1 MVKIAIP
8 LFDQRVSPRFDC
20 AQDFLL
26 ASVENGDIVKRR
38 ELSASGWNCRERVK
52 KLSELGVDT
61 LICGGIDKLSERML
75 IAHRV
80 RTYTWVTGMAEDA
93 LNSYLRGELES
104 YTMVGSG
111 GRLRGRWRFNRGH
124 TDDQYNDL

>member
-20 AQDFLL
+20 ARDFLI
-26 ASVENGDIVKRR
+26 ASATNGYIVERQ
-38 ELSASGWNCRERVK
+38 ELSVSGWNCRERVK

-80 RTYTWVTGMAEDA
+80 RSYTWVTGMAEDA
-93 LNSYLRGELES
+93 LNSFLRGELES
-104 YTMVGSG
+104 YTMVGPG
-111 GRLRGRWRFNRGH
+111 GRSRGRWRFRRN
-124 TDDQYNDL
+124 NLAKPL